1 MSKDT
6 KKYLITAVT
15 LGLIAAG
22 GALLIAGTNM
32 LTRDSIKANEV
43 KAINSGLASIY
54 EDNSLTTSTD
64 KILEEQ
70 KSDYVL
76 YDYVINDYYIV
87 KDGAGLDLGYAFK
100 TEGSNAYGKISL
112 IVGFDA
118 NYVYKGVAVVEN
130 GQSFASTLKKKY
142 LDPLV
147 KDHKSVDEVDVSC
160 GATYGAKLTRS
171 MIESANSAAEYLKG
185 ANNG

>member
-6 KKYLITAVT
+6 KKYLVTAVT

-32 LTRDSIKANEV
+32 LTRDSIKANEI
-43 KAINSGLASIY
+43 KAINSGLANIY
-54 EDNSLTTSTD
+54 ETNSLKTSEATLD
-64 KILEEQ
+64 KGFE
-70 KSDYVL
+70 
-76 YDYVINDYYIV
+76 YVISAYYEV
-87 KDGAGLDLGYAFK
+87 KDEADAPLGYAFK

-130 GQSFASTLKKKY
+130 GQSFASTLNKKY
-142 LDPLV
+142 LNPLV
-147 KDHKSVDEVDVSC
+147 KEGKTIDEVDVSC
-160 GATYGAKLTRS
+160 GATYGAKLVRS
-171 MIESANSAAEYLKG
+171 MVTSATKVAENLKG
-185 ANNG
+185 ANSG

>member
-1 MSKDT
+1 MPNST

-32 LTRDSIKANEV
+32 LTRDSIKANEA
-43 KAINSGLASIY
+43 KAINNGLAAIY
-54 EDNSLTTSTD
+54 DTESLKTSEATLD
-64 KILEEQ
+64 KEFE
-70 KSDYVL
+70 
-76 YDYVINDYYIV
+76 YVISSYYVV
-87 KDGAGLDLGYAFK
+87 KDEANAPLGYAFK

-112 IVGFDA
+112 IVGFNA

-142 LDPLV
+142 LDHLV
-147 KDHKSVDEVDVSC
+147 KEGKTVDEVDVSC

-171 MIESANSAAEYLKG
+171 MIESANSAAEHLKG

>member
-1 MSKDT
+1 MPNDK

-32 LTRDSIKANEV
+32 LTRDTIKANEA
-43 KAINSGLASIY
+43 KAINNGLAAIY
-54 EDNSLTTSTD
+54 ETNSLKTSEVTLD
-64 KILEEQ
+64 KEFE
-70 KSDYVL
+70 
-76 YDYVINDYYIV
+76 YVISTYYEV
-87 KDGAGLDLGYAFK
+87 KDEADAPLGYAFK

-112 IVGFDA
+112 IVGFTT

-130 GQSFASTLKKKY
+130 GQSFASTLNKKY
-142 LDPLV
+142 LNPLV

-160 GATYGAKLTRS
+160 GATYGAKLARS
-171 MIESANSAAEYLKG
+171 MINSATSAAEYLKG

>member
-1 MSKDT
+1 MPNST

-43 KAINSGLASIY
+43 KAINNGLAAIY
-54 EDNSLTTSTD
+54 DTESLKTSDATLD
-64 KILEEQ
+64 KEFE
-70 KSDYVL
+70 
-76 YDYVINDYYIV
+76 YVISSFYVV
-87 KDGAGLDLGYAFK
+87 KDEADAPLGYAFK

-112 IVGFDA
+112 IVGFNA
-118 NYVYKGVAVVEN
+118 NYIYKGVAVVEN

-142 LDPLV
+142 LNPLV
-147 KDHKSVDEVDVSC
+147 KEGKTVDEVDVSC
-160 GATYGAKLTRS
+160 GATYGATLVHDMVK
-171 MIESANSAAEYLKG
+171 SATSAAEYLKG

>member
-1 MSKDT
+1 MPNDK

-32 LTRDSIKANEV
+32 LTRDFIKANEA
-43 KAINSGLASIY
+43 KAINNGLAAIY
-54 EDNSLTTSTD
+54 ETNSLKTSEVTLD
-64 KILEEQ
+64 KEFE
-70 KSDYVL
+70 
-76 YDYVINDYYIV
+76 YVISTYYEV
-87 KDGAGLDLGYAFK
+87 KDEADAPLGYAFK

-112 IVGFDA
+112 IVGFTT

-130 GQSFASTLKKKY
+130 GQSFASTLNKKY
-142 LDPLV
+142 LNQLV

-160 GATYGAKLTRS
+160 GATYGAKLAKS
-171 MIESANSAAEYLKG
+171 MINSATSAAEYLKG

>member
-1 MSKDT
+1 MSSNT
-6 KKYLITAVT
+6 KKYLTTAVT

-32 LTRDSIKANEV
+32 LTRDSIKANEA
-43 KAINSGLASIY
+43 KAINNGLAAIY
-54 EDNSLTTSTD
+54 DTESLKTSEATLD
-64 KILEEQ
+64 KEFE
-70 KSDYVL
+70 
-76 YDYVINDYYIV
+76 YVISSYYVV
-87 KDGAGLDLGYAFK
+87 KDEADAPLGYAFK
-100 TEGSNAYGKISL
+100 TEGFNAYGKISL
-112 IVGFDA
+112 IVGFNA

-130 GQSFASTLKKKY
+130 GQSFASTLQKKY
-142 LDPLV
+142 LNPLV
-147 KDHKSVDEVDVSC
+147 KEDKTIDEVDVSC